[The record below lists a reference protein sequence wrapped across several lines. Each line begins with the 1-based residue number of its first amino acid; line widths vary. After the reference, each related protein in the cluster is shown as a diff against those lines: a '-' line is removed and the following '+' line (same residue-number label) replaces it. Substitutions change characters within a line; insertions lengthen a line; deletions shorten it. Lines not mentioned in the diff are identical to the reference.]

1 MEEWM
6 SQDLSSALKKEGFPV
21 NTPLMFIEFGL
32 VYFTMA
38 PTLNK
43 ITVTVQLFVS
53 WIIHRNCVD

>member
-1 MEEWM
+1 MEEWT
-6 SQDLSSALKKEGFPV
+6 SQDLSSALKKEGFLV

-38 PTLNK
+38 HTLNK